1 MGAYDNPQIL
11 RDTSLNVYSKA
22 IENLGK
28 SVAAGLLAQQKARK
42 ARAASA
48 EKNRLRVQGA
58 QSKIANLQWKN
69 ATTNQGNYKGKKE
82 GDLWEAYLR
91 NVTYLLEG
99 NGTYKGSIAAAT
111 ENETNPNITKEQRSV
126 NQAIINQANIY
137 QTNAIQNNSYAI
149 GDLIDF
155 DAVREAG
162 MLKTHYWAGDSELQ
176 QDINMM
182 TAFGLKNLAIK
193 GSSYVRD
200 QLIGD
205 GKSIEEGGNGF
216 PSGASILSVET
227 TIEKDSEAWNE
238 LSDKTKE
245 HLEKNNF
252 KLSFKKDFAS
262 LINVE
267 GENITGGL
275 IREIG
280 ETINTEAINK
290 TSGIVADGEID
301 GQYVM
306 GGEGSTAN
314 IVTRVEGK
322 SRTIGYEI
330 VDQSMIRA
338 NETLNGQ
345 IDGAI
350 ANMLNNPTKDPN
362 TIGDL
367 KAQMQNTLKMGTDP
381 WNIVVSKGDEE
392 FIVNNFKDFSGLT
405 LPEKEKIL
413 REELYEKYTEDT
425 FSKIDSSRF
434 KDLRFDLKQFVI
446 KNNNGIEPDPDEFIY
461 LKEKFSQVSKAEDQ
475 NIYMQSIAA
484 NILELD
490 ITQNRDIPGAIEPKQ
505 EWSATNVAIH
515 ENYLRNELGL
525 DAASGQSA
533 KDKVKKQLQKEADA
547 AIASGESTKTKK
559 EIKAEIDAE
568 VGAMELR
575 SLWIRNPKNGRWD
588 EQQGYDSFSNK
599 SLRNILST
607 YVFGRTAADQ
617 KEFQNYYTNQDRAKA
632 LANAKTN

>member
-11 RDTSLNVYSKA
+11 RDTSLNVYGKA

-28 SVAAGLLAQQKARK
+28 TVAAGLLAQQKARK

-48 EKNRLRVQGA
+48 QKNKLRVQGA

-69 ATTNQGNYKGKKE
+69 ATDNQGDYKGKKE
-82 GDLWEAYLR
+82 GDLWESYLK

-99 NGTYKGSIAAAT
+99 DGTYKGSIAAAT
-111 ENETNPNITKEQRSV
+111 ENETNPNLTKEQRSA
-126 NQAIINQANIY
+126 NQAIINKANIY

-155 DAVREAG
+155 DGVGESG
-162 MLKTHYWAGDSELQ
+162 MLSTHYWAGDGELE
-176 QDINMM
+176 QDTSML
-182 TAFGLKNLAIK
+182 TAFGLKNLPME
-193 GSSYVRD
+193 GSSYVRE

-205 GKSIEEGGNGF
+205 GKSIEQGGNGF

-227 TIEKDSEAWNE
+227 TVKKGSEAWNK

-275 IREIG
+275 IRSIG

-314 IVTRVEGK
+314 VVTRVEGK

-330 VDQSMIRA
+330 VDQSMITA
-338 NETLNGQ
+338 NETLNGE

-381 WNIVVSKGDEE
+381 WNIVVNRNGEE
-392 FIVNNFKDFSGLT
+392 IIVNNFKDFSGLT
-405 LPEKEKIL
+405 LPEKEEIL
-413 REELYEKYTEDT
+413 REELYEKYNEDT
-425 FSKIDSSRF
+425 FSKITSSRF
-434 KDLRFDLKQFVI
+434 KDLKFNIQQFVV
-446 KNNNGIEPDPDEFIY
+446 KNNNDIEPDPDEFIY
-461 LKEKFSQVSKAEDQ
+461 MKEKFSQVSKAEDQ
-475 NIYMQSIAA
+475 DIYMQSVAK

-490 ITQNRDIPGAIEPKQ
+490 ITQNRDITGAIEPKQ
-505 EWSATNVAIH
+505 DWSATNVAVH
-515 ENYLRNELGL
+515 EDYLTNELGL
-525 DAASGQSA
+525 EAASGETA
-533 KDKVKKQLQKEADA
+533 RTKVREQL
-547 AIASGESTKTKK
+547 
-559 EIKAEIDAE
+559 KAEAKAATTRGETAKTEDEINAE
-568 VGAMELR
+568 VNKVDLQ
-575 SLWIRNPKNGRWD
+575 SLWVRNPKNRRW
-588 EQQGYDSFSNK
+588 EMQPGYDSFSNK
-599 SLRNILST
+599 SLRKTLEK
-607 YVFGRTAADQ
+607 YLFGRTADNQ
-617 KEFQNYYTNQDRAKA
+617 KEFRNYYTNQDKA
-632 LANAKTN
+632 NLPD

>member
-11 RDTSLNVYSKA
+11 RDTSLNVYGKA

-48 EKNRLRVQGA
+48 EKNKLRVQGA

-69 ATTNQGNYKGKKE
+69 AITNQGNYKGKKE

-91 NVTYLLEG
+91 NVKYLLEG
-99 NGTYKGSIAAAT
+99 DGTYKGSIAAAT
-111 ENETNPNITKEQRSV
+111 ENETNPNITKEQRSA

-155 DAVREAG
+155 DGVGEAG
-162 MLKTHYWAGDSELQ
+162 MLSTHYWAGDGELE
-176 QDINMM
+176 QDISMM
-182 TAFGLKNLAIK
+182 TAFGLKNLSIEGA
-193 GSSYVRD
+193 SYSRD

-205 GKSIEEGGNGF
+205 GKSIEQGGNGF

-227 TIEKDSEAWNE
+227 TIKKGSEAWNE
-238 LSDKTKE
+238 LSDETKE

-275 IREIG
+275 IRQIG
-280 ETINTEAINK
+280 ETINTGSINEA
-290 TSGIVADGEID
+290 SGITADGEID
-301 GQYVM
+301 GLYIM
-306 GGEGSTAN
+306 GGKGATAN
-314 IVTRVEGK
+314 VVTQVEGK

-330 VDQSMIRA
+330 VDQNMIRA
-338 NETLNGQ
+338 NETLNGE
-345 IDGAI
+345 IDSTI
-350 ANMLNNPTKDPN
+350 EVMLNNPTKDPN
-362 TIGDL
+362 AIGDL

-381 WNIVVSKGDEE
+381 WNIVVNRNGEE
-392 FIVNNFKDFSGLT
+392 IIVNNFKDFSDLT
-405 LPEKEKIL
+405 LPEKENIL

-434 KDLRFDLKQFVI
+434 KDLKFDIQQFVT

-475 NIYMQSIAA
+475 NIYMQSVAK
-484 NILELD
+484 NILELE

-505 EWSATNVAIH
+505 EWSATNVGIH
-515 ENYLRNELGL
+515 ENYLKNELGL
-525 DAASGQSA
+525 EAASGETARTKVREQLKAEA
-533 KDKVKKQLQKEADA
+533 KAA
-547 AIASGESTKTKK
+547 AIRGETVKTED
-559 EIKAEIDAE
+559 EINAE
-568 VGAMELR
+568 VNKVDLQ
-575 SLWIRNPKNGRWD
+575 SLWIRNPKNRKW
-588 EQQGYDSFSNK
+588 EMQPSYNSFSNK
-599 SLRNILST
+599 SLRKTIER
-607 YVFGRTAADQ
+607 YVFNRTAAEQ
-617 KEFQNYYTNQDRAKA
+617 KEFRNYYTNQDRAK
-632 LANAKTN
+632 LPD

>member
-42 ARAASA
+42 ARAVSA

-69 ATTNQGNYKGKKE
+69 ATDNQGNYKDKKE

-99 NGTYKGSIAAAT
+99 DGTYKGSIAAAT
-111 ENETNPNITKEQRSV
+111 ENETNPNITKEQRSA

-176 QDINMM
+176 QDTNMM
-182 TAFGLKNLAIK
+182 TAFGLKNLAIE
-193 GSSYVRD
+193 GASYSRD

-205 GKSIEEGGNGF
+205 GKSIEQGGNGF

-227 TIEKDSEAWNE
+227 TIKKDSEAWNE

-301 GQYVM
+301 GQYIM

-330 VDQSMIRA
+330 VDQNMIRA

-381 WNIVVSKGDEE
+381 WNIVVNRNGEE
-392 FIVNNFKDFSGLT
+392 IIVNNFKDFSGLT
-405 LPEKEKIL
+405 LPEKEEIL
-413 REELYEKYTEDT
+413 REELYEKYNEDT
-425 FSKIDSSRF
+425 FSEITSSRF
-434 KDLRFDLKQFVI
+434 KDLKFDIQQFVT
-446 KNNNGIEPDPDEFIY
+446 KNNNGIEPDPDEFFY
-461 LKEKFSQVSKAEDQ
+461 MKEKFSQSSKAEDQ

-484 NILELD
+484 NILELE
-490 ITQNRDIPGAIEPKQ
+490 ITQNRDTPGAIEPKQ

-515 ENYLRNELGL
+515 ENYLINELGL
-525 DAASGQSA
+525 DAASGETA
-533 KDKVKKQLQKEADA
+533 RTKVREQL
-547 AIASGESTKTKK
+547 
-559 EIKAEIDAE
+559 KAEAEAAASRGEIVKTEDEINAE
-568 VGAMELR
+568 VNKVDLE
-575 SLWIRNPKNGRWD
+575 SLWIRNPKNRKW
-588 EQQGYDSFSNK
+588 EMQPSYNSFSNK
-599 SLRNILST
+599 SLRKTIER
-607 YVFGRTAADQ
+607 YVFNRTAAEQ
-617 KEFQNYYTNQDRAKA
+617 KEFRNYYTNQDKAK
-632 LANAKTN
+632 LPD